1 MMGSG
6 TLYIVATP
14 IGNLGDISAR
24 AVEVLS
30 QVTIVAAED
39 TRHSGKLLKH
49 LGIET
54 KLRSYHDFSSEAAE
68 QSLMNSL
75 ANGDDVALISD
86 AGTPLV
92 SDPGFKLVRAA
103 RDADY
108 KVLPIPGPSAL
119 LAAISVAG
127 LPTDRF
133 AFEGFL
139 PAREGARNK
148 RLSVL
153 VDETRT
159 LVFFEAPHRLGQ
171 TLQSMLE
178 CIGESREIFIAREM
192 TKRFEEHFSGN
203 LASSV
208 EWANSNENAQKGELV
223 LVLSGNAIEQ
233 DPASDLA
240 GALRLFSLLRESLSL
255 KQSVKIAA
263 EYCGVR
269 KNELYEQALLLEKDG
284 ES

>member
-1 MMGSG
+1 MGSG

-68 QSLMNSL
+68 QSLLNSL

-178 CIGESREIFIAREM
+178 CFGGSREIFIAREM

-208 EWANSNENAQKGELV
+208 EWADSNENAQKGELV

-233 DPASDLA
+233 DPANDLA
-240 GALRLFSLLRESLSL
+240 GALRLFTLLRESLSL

-269 KNELYEQALLLEKDG
+269 KNELYEQALLLEKAG

>member
-1 MMGSG
+1 MGSG

-68 QSLMNSL
+68 QSLLNSL

-171 TLQSMLE
+171 TLQSMLV
-178 CIGESREIFIAREM
+178 CFGGSREIFIAREM

-208 EWANSNENAQKGELV
+208 EWADSNENAQKGELV

-233 DPASDLA
+233 DPANDLA
-240 GALRLFSLLRESLSL
+240 GALRLFTLLRESLSL

-269 KNELYEQALLLEKDG
+269 KNELYEQALLLEKAG

>member
-1 MMGSG
+1 MGSG

-24 AVEVLS
+24 AIEVLS
-30 QVTIVAAED
+30 KVAIVAAED

-68 QSLMNSL
+68 QGLL
-75 ANGDDVALISD
+75 ALLSEGNDVALISD

-92 SDPGFKLVRAA
+92 SDPGYKLVRAA
-103 RDADY
+103 RNADFN
-108 KVLPIPGPSAL
+108 VLPIPGPSAL

-139 PAREGARNK
+139 PAREGARGK
-148 RLSVL
+148 RLSDL
-153 VDETRT
+153 VDEVRT

-171 TLQSMLE
+171 TLRSMLE
-178 CIGESREIFIAREM
+178 SFGEVREIFVAREM
-192 TKRFEEHFSGN
+192 TKRFEEHFSGS
-203 LASSV
+203 LKDCIT
-208 EWANSNENAQKGELV
+208 WANSNENAEKGELV
-223 LVLSGNAIEQ
+223 LVVSGAVLKEDSVNDLS
-233 DPASDLA
+233 
-240 GALRLFSLLRESLSL
+240 GALRLFSLLRDELSL

-263 EYCGVR
+263 EFCGVR
-269 KNELYEQALLLEKDG
+269 KNELYDQALKQEKEQ